1 MSDFFQNGS
10 ISTLHRLQPDR
21 LAEMETELLAF
32 SKERPMALVLPS
44 LYSELQ
50 GPALSH
56 IIDEIREIPYLNQIV
71 IGLDK
76 ADRAEFLHARKF
88 FGKLPQTHK
97 ILWNDG
103 PQLQAIDR
111 LLAEEGLAPIEPGKG
126 RNVWYCYGYVLASR
140 QAEAV
145 ALHDCDI
152 LTYNREL
159 PARLFYPVA
168 NPSFNYEFCKG
179 YYYRVA
185 DKKLNGR
192 VCRLLVTPLIRA
204 LKQVVG
210 DMDYLNYL
218 DSFRYALS
226 GEFAT
231 RVDSL
236 KEIRIP
242 SDWGLEIGVLS
253 EIYRNHSSN
262 HICQV
267 EIADAY
273 DHKHQELS
281 EEDASRGLSRM
292 STDIAKAIYRKL
304 ATQGVIFSKETF
316 RTLKATY
323 YRTALDAIEVYYNDA
338 CINGLKLD
346 RHQEEKTVELFTRN
360 IMRAGESFLDNPMET
375 PFMPSWNRVI
385 SAIPDIMQ
393 RLYEAVETDNEAV
406 RH

>member
-1 MSDFFQNGS
+1 MSDFFQNGA
-10 ISTLHRLQPDR
+10 ITTLHRLQPNR
-21 LAEMETELLAF
+21 LDSMENELLAF

-50 GPALSH
+50 GPALAN
-56 IIDEIREIPYLNQIV
+56 IVDEISEVPYINEII
-71 IGLDK
+71 IGLDR
-76 ADRAEFLHARKF
+76 ADRNEFEHARKF
-88 FGKLPQTHK
+88 FSKLSQPHK

-103 PQLQAIDR
+103 PSLQAIDQ
-111 LLAEEGLAPIEPGKG
+111 LLAKEGLAPEEPGKG
-126 RNVWYCYGYVLASR
+126 RNVWYCYGYALASR
-140 QAEAV
+140 QSEAI

-159 PARLFYPVA
+159 LARLFYPVA

-185 DKKLNGR
+185 DNKLNGR

-210 DMDYLNYL
+210 EMHYLNYL

-231 RVDSL
+231 RIDSL

-273 DHKHQELS
+273 DHKHQDLS
-281 EEDASRGLSRM
+281 AEDASAGLSRM

-304 ATQGVIFSKETF
+304 ATQGVIFSKECF
-316 RTLKATY
+316 RSLKATY
-323 YRTALDAIEVYYNDA
+323 YRTALDTIEAYYNDA

-346 RHQEEKTVELFTRN
+346 RHQEEKTVELFTQN
-360 IMRAGESFLDNPMET
+360 IMRAGDMFLDNPMET
-375 PFMPSWNRVI
+375 PFMPSWNRVT

-393 RLYEAVETDNEAV
+393 QLYDAVEQDNGPT
-406 RH
+406 

>member
-1 MSDFFQNGS
+1 MSDFFQNGA
-10 ISTLHRLQPDR
+10 ITTLHRLQHNR
-21 LAEMETELLAF
+21 LAEMENELLAF

-50 GPALSH
+50 GPALNN
-56 IIDEIREIPYLNQIV
+56 IIEQIREIPYLSQIV
-71 IGLDK
+71 IGLDR
-76 ADRAEFLHARKF
+76 ADRSEFNHAREF
-88 FGKLPQTHK
+88 FSKLPQPHK

-103 PQLQAIDR
+103 PKLQAIDR

-185 DKKLNGR
+185 DNKLNGR

-204 LKQVVG
+204 LKQVIG
-210 DMDYLNYL
+210 NMDYLNYL

-242 SDWGLEIGVLS
+242 SDWGLEVGVLS

-304 ATQGVIFSKETF
+304 ATQGVIFNKETF

-323 YRTALDAIEVYYNDA
+323 YRTALDAIEAYYNDA

-360 IMRAGESFLDNPMET
+360 IMRAGDSFLDNPMET

-385 SAIPDIMQ
+385 SAVPDIMQ
-393 RLYEAVETDNEAV
+393 RLDEAVEKDNTQ
-406 RH
+406 

>member
-1 MSDFFQNGS
+1 MSDFFQNGA
-10 ISTLHRLQPDR
+10 ITTLHRLQHNR
-21 LAEMETELLAF
+21 LAEMENELLAF

-50 GPALSH
+50 GPALNN
-56 IIDEIREIPYLNQIV
+56 IIEQIREIPYLSQIV
-71 IGLDK
+71 IGLDR
-76 ADRAEFLHARKF
+76 ADRSEFNHAREF
-88 FGKLPQTHK
+88 FSKLPQPHK

-103 PQLQAIDR
+103 PNLQAIDR

-185 DKKLNGR
+185 DNKLNGR

-204 LKQVVG
+204 LKQVIG
-210 DMDYLNYL
+210 NMDYLNYL

-281 EEDASRGLSRM
+281 EEDASLGLSRM

-304 ATQGVIFSKETF
+304 ATQGVIFNKETF

-323 YRTALDAIEVYYNDA
+323 YRTALDAIEAYYNDA

-360 IMRAGESFLDNPMET
+360 IMRAGDSFLDNPMET

-385 SAIPDIMQ
+385 SAVPDIMQ
-393 RLYEAVETDNEAV
+393 RLDEAVEKDNTQ
-406 RH
+406 

>member
-1 MSDFFQNGS
+1 MSDFFQNGA
-10 ISTLHRLQPDR
+10 ITTLHRLQHNR
-21 LAEMETELLAF
+21 LTEMENELLAF

-50 GPALSH
+50 GPALNN
-56 IIDEIREIPYLNQIV
+56 IIEQIREIPYLSQIV
-71 IGLDK
+71 IGLDR
-76 ADRAEFLHARKF
+76 ADRSEFNHAREF
-88 FGKLPQTHK
+88 FSKLPQPHK

-103 PQLQAIDR
+103 PNLQAIDR

-185 DKKLNGR
+185 DNKLNGR

-204 LKQVVG
+204 LKQVIG
-210 DMDYLNYL
+210 NMDYLNYL

-281 EEDASRGLSRM
+281 EEDASLGLSRM

-304 ATQGVIFSKETF
+304 ATQGVIFNKETF

-323 YRTALDAIEVYYNDA
+323 YRTALDAIEAYYNDA

-360 IMRAGESFLDNPMET
+360 IMRAGDSFLDNPMET

-385 SAIPDIMQ
+385 SAVPDIMQ
-393 RLYEAVETDNEAV
+393 RLDEAVEKDNTQ
-406 RH
+406 

>member
-21 LAEMETELLAF
+21 LAEIETELLAF

>member
-1 MSDFFQNGS
+1 MSDFFQNGA
-10 ISTLHRLQPDR
+10 ITTLHRLQANR
-21 LAEMETELLAF
+21 LADMENELLAF
-32 SKERPMALVLPS
+32 SKERSMALVLPS
-44 LYSELQ
+44 LFSELQ
-50 GPALSH
+50 GPALTN
-56 IIDEIREIPYLNQIV
+56 IIDEISQVPYLNEIV
-71 IGLDK
+71 IGLDR
-76 ADRAEFLHARKF
+76 ADRNEFEYARKF
-88 FGKLPQTHK
+88 FGKLSQPHK

-103 PQLQAIDR
+103 ANLQAIDQ
-111 LLAEEGLAPIEPGKG
+111 LLAKEGLAPKEPGKG

-140 QAEAV
+140 QSEAV

-159 PARLFYPVA
+159 LARLFYPVA
-168 NPSFNYEFCKG
+168 NPTFNYEFCKG

-185 DKKLNGR
+185 DNKLNGR

-204 LKQVVG
+204 LKQVIG
-210 DMDYLNYL
+210 EMDYLNYL

-281 EEDASRGLSRM
+281 AEDASAGLSRM

-316 RTLKATY
+316 RSLKATY
-323 YRTALDAIEVYYNDA
+323 YRTALDTIEAYYNDA

-346 RHQEEKTVELFTRN
+346 RHQEEKTVELFTQN
-360 IMRAGESFLDNPMET
+360 IMRAGDMFLDSPMET

-385 SAIPDIMQ
+385 SAIPSIMQ
-393 RLYEAVETDNEAV
+393 QLYEAVELDNS
-406 RH
+406 